1 MMRGRLYYDRT
12 LPPEVIDAFRDGGSL
27 AWLSKRL
34 YEVPGLGPLAHI
46 EFRKD
51 RRAER
56 HGSVTLYLGRT
67 TPLRFRYRGNGL
79 YDLDAHAKYKKLSS
93 MVFRGTMNEADF
105 DEIKGHFEK
114 HMTKVA
120 AAFGND
126 LSAAFIEK
134 EGAIHGALMS
144 RYGHRHKEGD
154 PFTGIDTE
162 VVFEFPS
169 PSTKE
174 HFEAKM
180 ASIVKLPEGVEMP
193 RELDV
198 LGILANG
205 DIGIVEI
212 QEKDKEGKLDLA
224 GAVGQVAAHVYR
236 FREHARLR
244 SSKPVEVLTQLRA
257 QKVAAGFLPAHVEKI
272 TARDTFVPV
281 VAAPDAREDW
291 KDIWLRETETV
302 RRENA
307 ELLTGLRFWHLAG
320 EGENV
325 GQILDDVPAG

>member
-1 MMRGRLYYDRT
+1 MYYDRT
-12 LPPEVIDAFRDGGSL
+12 LPTEVIDALKEGGSL

-34 YEVPGLGPLAHI
+34 KEEPGLGPLAHV

-56 HGSVTLYLGRT
+56 HGCVTLYLGRT
-67 TPLRFRYRGNGL
+67 TPIRFRYRGNGL
-79 YDLDAHAKYKKLSS
+79 YDLDAHAKYKKLSP

-105 DEIKGHFEK
+105 EEIRPHFEK

-120 AAFGND
+120 DAFGHD
-126 LSAAFIEK
+126 VSAAFIEK
-134 EGAIHGALMS
+134 EAIVHAGLVR

-154 PFTGIDTE
+154 PFTAIDTE
-162 VVFEFPS
+162 IVFEFPS
-169 PSTKE
+169 ASTKD

-180 ASIVKLPEGVEMP
+180 ATIVKLPPGVELP

-212 QEKDKEGKLDLA
+212 KEKDKEGKLDLA

-244 SSKPVEVLTQLRA
+244 SAKPIDVITQMRA
-257 QKVAAGFLPAHVEKI
+257 QKVAAGFLPAHVESI
-272 TARDTFVPV
+272 APHATFVPI
-281 VAAPDAREDW
+281 VAAPDTREDW
-291 KDIWLRETETV
+291 KDHWLRETEEA
-302 RRENA
+302 RRNNA
-307 ELLTGLRFWHLAG
+307 DLLTGLRFWRLSG

-325 GQILDDVPAG
+325 GEILDDLPI